1 MFKIIMKVKPV
12 QTFLQMHVDNGNTW
26 KKHETHPK
34 PAIKATKLP
43 IAIYWWFL
51 YQLQISSH
59 IIYRYLHYWLRTR
72 KSRLD
77 LLDNF
82 LCQLNSFKGID
93 LSQLLND
100 AFSFLTDKAS
110 AIWPLH
116 VLLQYPFPIHY
127 YKVMHIWLK
136 EMNDCNFMILYM
148 LL

>member
-1 MFKIIMKVKPV
+1 MQNNYESKTCSEKHFCKCMLIMETLVKNMKRT
-12 QTFLQMHVDNGNTW
+12 QSQHKNNKTM
-26 KKHETHPK
+26 
-34 PAIKATKLP
+34 P

-59 IIYRYLHYWLRTR
+59 IIYQYLHYWLRTK

-77 LLDNF
+77 LLDHF

-127 YKVMHIWLK
+127 YKIISV
-136 EMNDCNFMILYM
+136 NR
-148 LL
+148 